1 MLANGSFFL
10 LGPNYIYESVPPL
23 RDVSSV
29 TRKQRVHVLK
39 QSVFYR
45 VCMYLLN
52 SSFDI

>member
-39 QSVFYR
+39 QYFIECLCNY
-45 VCMYLLN
+45 
-52 SSFDI
+52 